1 MDYFCDK
8 INSNATV
15 VPVNHFVV
23 EAALDS
29 ISVCLCRV
37 SKLPEWSMESIF
49 LRCFELWLLQ
59 FTFECL
65 ILKEGLFNVPGQGK
79 VSTGSV
85 NA

>member
-1 MDYFCDK
+1 MDYLCDK

-29 ISVCLCRV
+29 ISVCLCRIY
-37 SKLPEWSMESIF
+37 EWSKESIF
-49 LRCFELWLLQ
+49 LRCFEFRLLQ
-59 FTFECL
+59 LTFECL
-65 ILKEGLFNVPGQGK
+65 ILKEGFFYVSGQGK